1 VISGHIA
8 RTGLNNKS
16 NYSAKQGEQNKM
28 KRNKWL
34 SGSLALTLS
43 LSLLAGCGLASKDTS
58 TPSTPSTSGGAATG
72 DVKPITLKLSHQ
84 FPAATSTEGDF
95 RGQIAMKFAEEVEKR
110 TNGEV
115 KIEVYPAN
123 SLMKAKEQY
132 DGLLTGAVDLSV
144 YPLDYAGG
152 KIPQLGITLMPALV
166 QNHKQAQA
174 WENAEIGKKIE
185 GIVEDNGVKILVWV
199 WNAGGIGVNGDPI
212 VAPSDVKPGMKI
224 RAAGKL
230 VEKMLAEAGAGIT
243 SMASSE
249 IYSAMQTKVLDAA
262 VTSASSFA
270 SYKLYEVVQSY
281 TTSEKNTFWFMFEP
295 LLISNATWEKLT
307 PEQQKIIEEVSADLQ
322 PFAYQASEDDDAAT
336 SKVFRE
342 KGVNVVDM
350 TDEAFAEWQKL
361 AKPVWE
367 GFAKNVEGGQELID
381 LALKAK

>member
-1 VISGHIA
+1 
-8 RTGLNNKS
+8 
-16 NYSAKQGEQNKM
+16 M

-34 SGSLALTLS
+34 SVSLAIVLALG
-43 LSLLAGCGLASKDTS
+43 LLAGCGATKETS
-58 TPSTPSTSGGAATG
+58 APAPAPSSGGSSSG
-72 DVKPITLKLSHQ
+72 GSSEVKPITLKLSHQ
-84 FPAATSTEGDF
+84 FPAATTTEGDF
-95 RGQIAMKFAEEVEKR
+95 RGQIAMKFAAEVEKR
-110 TNGEV
+110 TNGQV
-115 KIEVYPAN
+115 KIEVFPAN

-132 DGLLTGAVDLSV
+132 DGLLSGAVDLSV

-185 GIVEDNGVKILVWV
+185 EIVEKNGVKILVWV
-199 WNAGGIGVNGDPI
+199 WNAGGIGVNGEPI

-249 IYSAMQTKVLDAA
+249 IYSAMQTNVLDAA

-307 PEQQKIIEEVSADLQ
+307 PEQQKILEEVAAEVQ

-342 KGVNVVDM
+342 KGVKVVDM
-350 TDEAFAEWQKL
+350 TDEAFVQWQEL
-361 AKPVWE
+361 AKPVWA
-367 GFAKNVEGGQELID
+367 GFAKNVEGGQELLD
-381 LALKAK
+381 LALQAK